1 MVSRLSNEPV
11 IHGKMT
17 VTKSVFKMTDKV
29 KPQRSNQNYKTSQGF
44 RVQNLYCGGRLSSIK
59 IHSLLIGL
67 EGTVNEISDLV
78 LYLYLLLLKE

>member
-1 MVSRLSNEPV
+1 
-11 IHGKMT
+11 MT

-44 RVQNLYCGGRLSSIK
+44 RVLYCGGRLSSIK
-59 IHSLLIGL
+59 IHSLLVGL